1 MFDRDYPAGRRQLPA
16 LSRRSALAL
25 LISAT
30 GAGLLAAC
38 GPSAVPPAPPAATT
52 PPQPA
57 AAPTTAAAAGAAPT
71 TAAAA
76 AAKPAA
82 TTVAATPVG
91 ATGVAPAPTATAN
104 PAVKTGGTLRWGQV
118 GDLTTIDAISWSPVA
133 NNTLGQV
140 NEMLIEYDD
149 DLSIVPRLA
158 ESWEQSTDNTQ
169 LKLNLRKGVQ
179 WHNGRELNSD
189 DVEFNLLR
197 ARDPKNPYASVV
209 AVGSAWWT
217 SWEKPDKYTII
228 LKSDKPRPGAFDFL
242 QYLRILNKENME
254 GPDATTKVMGTGAFK
269 WVEWASGDHI
279 TLAKNPNYWESGHP
293 YVDGVNISIYRD
305 VQSMVVAF
313 ESGTLDVADLLAIP
327 DADRLRNDSKYKL
340 YQTHDLGQFFYG
352 TVNVAFPPMDNKQ
365 FRQALNYAIDRQR
378 FTDTVMKGFTGEP
391 RALPWAK
398 SSPAFDAEKNKAYA
412 FDLDKA
418 KSLVAQSGVTNANFD
433 ITWSLAGYASEYQQ
447 LATIIQG
454 DLAKIG
460 ITANLKPTEP
470 AAFTQIGQGVNP
482 PYSGLRLSAGAFC
495 QLREAGSE
503 FALSRTFGYA
513 NNSAGFYD
521 DQWTQLAAGV
531 AVEPDAGKRK
541 QMYDQINDYL
551 LDQSFVMTITPYP
564 DIDGLQPNVMG
575 LKYFLS
581 TATNDRNV
589 WLA

>member
-1 MFDRDYPAGRRQLPA
+1 MFDSDNPASRRQPPA

-25 LISAT
+25 LISAA

-52 PPQPA
+52 PPQQPA
-57 AAPTTAAAAGAAPT
+57 AAPTTAP
-71 TAAAA
+71 AA

-82 TTVAATPVG
+82 TSVAATPVG

-104 PAVKTGGTLRWGQV
+104 PAVKTGGMLRWGQV
-118 GDLTTIDAISWSPVA
+118 GNLTTTDAVSWSPVA

-158 ESWEQSTDNTQ
+158 ESWEQNTDNTQ
-169 LKLNLRKGVQ
+169 VKLNLRKGVQ
-179 WHNGRELNSD
+179 WHNGREFNSD
-189 DVEFNLLR
+189 DVEYTVLR
-197 ARDPKNPYASVV
+197 ARDPKNPFASTV

-217 SWEKPDKYTII
+217 SIEKPDKYTII

-242 QYLRILNKENME
+242 QYLRILNKETME
-254 GPDATTKVMGTGAFK
+254 GPDATTNVVGTGAFK

-293 YVDGVNISIYRD
+293 YLDGVNISIFRD

-327 DADRLRNDSKYKL
+327 DADRLRNDSKVKL
-340 YQTHDLGQFFYG
+340 YQTHDLGQFFYA
-352 TVNVAFPPMDNKQ
+352 TVNVATPPMDSKL

-418 KSLVAQSGVTNANFD
+418 KSLMAQSGVTNATFD
-433 ITWSLAGYASEYQQ
+433 IAWSLAGYASEYQQ

-460 ITANLKPTEP
+460 ITTTLKPTEA
-470 AAFTQIGQGVNP
+470 AAFTQAGFGINP
-482 PYSGLRLSAGAFC
+482 PYSGMRLSAGAFC

-531 AVEPDAGKRK
+531 AIEPDPAKRK
-541 QMYDQINDYL
+541 EMYDQINDYL
-551 LDQSFVMTITPYP
+551 LDQSFVITITPYP

-581 TATNDRNV
+581 TATNDRNI